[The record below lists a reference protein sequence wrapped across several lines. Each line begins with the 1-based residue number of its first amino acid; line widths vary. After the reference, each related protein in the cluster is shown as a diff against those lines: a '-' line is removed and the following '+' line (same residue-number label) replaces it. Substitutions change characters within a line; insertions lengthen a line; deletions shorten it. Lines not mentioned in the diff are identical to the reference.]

1 MPQIYLIRFIRT
13 IRIIINII
21 IVDCGWYSKTRQWL
35 HKVDSIWTIQHTFT
49 FFPTGTALGRTRSTF
64 TFKKLNPVKKSL
76 P

>member
-1 MPQIYLIRFIRT
+1 MPQIYLIRIIRT

-21 IVDCGWYSKTRQWL
+21 IVDRGWYSKTRQWL
-35 HKVDSIWTIQHTFT
+35 HKVESIWTIQHTST

-64 TFKKLNPVKKSL
+64 ILKKLNPVEKSL